1 VGEPLDSGSVCLSCY
16 PFGRLDM
23 NGMKRLLSVLD
34 VKTDRIYH
42 TVSAGKGMSD

>member
-23 NGMKRLLSVLD
+23 HAMKRLLSVLD

-42 TVSAGKGMSD
+42 TESARKCIGD